1 MQPMI
6 FEKDSTFWYETL
18 RSFGHIAYGGA
29 DFGEVLTTV
38 QRITEGDYGSWH
50 DEWLVT
56 ADLTAAEAERALAR
70 GHRVSA
76 RDAFLRA
83 SNYYRCAGFFPGTGT
98 AHPESVACFR
108 SAIALWPTAVEPVEI
123 PYEGTTLPGY
133 FYRAGDGVR
142 PTVVVHNG
150 FDGTAEEMHFVAS
163 AALVERGYHVLAF
176 DGPGQPGPLHREG
189 LVFRPDWERVVSP
202 VLDHLVDRPEVDA
215 ERIALLGNSL
225 GGLLAPRA
233 AAFELRIK
241 ALVALDGV
249 YDMGAVIVSGFGG
262 DHALAKAALT
272 QPVAPEIDDALDA
285 RMAADPTM
293 RWAFRHGMR
302 VMGVATPRHFA
313 AALLDYHLRDGVAE
327 RVACPTL
334 VCAADDDFAF
344 LGQPEQLYEHL
355 TCPKTFLRFTAQE
368 GADAH
373 CQAGAQ
379 RLAMARIGD
388 WLAETL

>member
-1 MQPMI
+1 
-6 FEKDSTFWYETL
+6 
-18 RSFGHIAYGGA
+18 
-29 DFGEVLTTV
+29 
-38 QRITEGDYGSWH
+38 
-50 DEWLVT
+50 
-56 ADLTAAEAERALAR
+56 
-70 GHRVSA
+70 
-76 RDAFLRA
+76 
-83 SNYYRCAGFFPGTGT
+83 
-98 AHPESVACFR
+98 
-108 SAIALWPTAVEPVEI
+108 
-123 PYEGTTLPGY
+123 
-133 FYRAGDGVR
+133 
-142 PTVVVHNG
+142 VVVHNG
-150 FDGTAEEMHFVAS
+150 FDGTAEEMHFVAA
-163 AALVERGYHVLAF
+163 AALVERGYHVLSF

-189 LVFRPDWERVVSP
+189 LVFRPDWEHVVTP
-202 VLDHLVDRPEVDA
+202 VLDHLVERPEVDD

-233 AAFELRIK
+233 AAFEPRIK

-249 YDMGAVIVSGFGG
+249 YDMGAAIAGRFGG
-262 DHALAKAALT
+262 DRVLAKAMLT
-272 QPVAPEIDDALDA
+272 QPVAPELDEALDSL
-285 RMAADPTM
+285 MADDPSM

-313 AALLDYHLRDGVAE
+313 AALLDYHLRDGIAE

-344 LGQPEQLYEHL
+344 LGQPEELHEHL
-355 TCPKTFLRFTAQE
+355 TCPKTFLRFTAEE